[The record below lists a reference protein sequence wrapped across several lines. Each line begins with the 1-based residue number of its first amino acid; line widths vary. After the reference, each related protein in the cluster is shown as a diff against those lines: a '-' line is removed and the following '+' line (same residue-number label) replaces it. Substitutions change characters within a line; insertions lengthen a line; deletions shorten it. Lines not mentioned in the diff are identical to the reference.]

1 MTAGVVRNIQWS
13 ENSKLRYFNKN
24 IIDSPK
30 DIKTKEIKTKDND
43 GPNQYSRLLGYIIH
57 SYLKQS
63 FTSEQF
69 IQKYK
74 ENFIYHKGTQ
84 LYNDI
89 NYILSK
95 LKDNQYILYY
105 KFSRLNKKDHRESV
119 LRLGK
124 IIKLATLNVQYN
136 RLIKG

>member
-1 MTAGVVRNIQWS
+1 MTAEVVKTIQWS
-13 ENSKLRYFNKN
+13 KNSKLRYFDTE
-24 IIDSPK
+24 IIDTPK
-30 DIKTKEIKTKDND
+30 DIKTKDKD
-43 GPNQYSRLLGYIIH
+43 GPNQYSHLLGYIIH

-74 ENFIYHKGTQ
+74 EDLIYHKGTQ

-105 KFSRLNKKDHRESV
+105 KLCRLNKKDHMKS
-119 LRLGK
+119 LQRLGK

-136 RLIKG
+136 RLIEKTN

>member
-1 MTAGVVRNIQWS
+1 MTAQVVRNIQWS
-13 ENSKLRYFNKN
+13 ENSKLRYFDKET
-24 IIDSPK
+24 IDSPT
-30 DIKTKEIKTKDND
+30 IIKTKDKD

-74 ENFIYHKGTQ
+74 EDFIYHKGSQ

-95 LKDNQYILYY
+95 LKENQYILYY
-105 KFSRLNKKDHRESV
+105 KFCRLNKKDHMKS
-119 LRLGK
+119 LQRLGK
-124 IIKLATLNVQYN
+124 IIKLSTLNVQYSRMIEN
-136 RLIKG
+136 

>member
-1 MTAGVVRNIQWS
+1 MTAEVVKTIQWS
-13 ENSKLRYFNKN
+13 KNSKLSYFNTE

-30 DIKTKEIKTKDND
+30 DIKTKDKD
-43 GPNQYSRLLGYIIH
+43 GPNQYSHLLGYIIH

-69 IQKYK
+69 IQKYT
-74 ENFIYHKGTQ
+74 EDFIYHKGTQ
-84 LYNDI
+84 LYNNI
-89 NYILSK
+89 TYILSK

-105 KFSRLNKKDHRESV
+105 KLCRLNKKYHMKS
-119 LRLGK
+119 LQRLGK

-136 RLIKG
+136 RLIKNN

>member
-1 MTAGVVRNIQWS
+1 MTAQVVRNIQWS
-13 ENSKLRYFNKN
+13 ENSKLRYFNKDT
-24 IIDSPK
+24 IDSPK
-30 DIKTKEIKTKDND
+30 YIKTKDKD
-43 GPNQYSRLLGYIIH
+43 GPNQYTRLLGYVIH

-89 NYILSK
+89 NYILYK

-105 KFSRLNKKDHRESV
+105 KFCRLNKEDHMKPIQ
-119 LRLGK
+119 RLGK

-136 RLIKG
+136 RMIQK

>member
-1 MTAGVVRNIQWS
+1 MNTKMTAEVIKNIQWS
-13 ENSKLRYFNKN
+13 EKSKLRYFNRET
-24 IIDSPK
+24 IDSPK
-30 DIKTKEIKTKDND
+30 DIKTKDKD
-43 GPNQYSRLLGYIIH
+43 GPNQYSHLLGYIIH

-74 ENFIYHKGTQ
+74 EDFIYHKGTQ

-95 LKDNQYILYY
+95 LKENQYILYY
-105 KFSRLNKKDHRESV
+105 KFSRLNKKDHMKS
-119 LRLGK
+119 LQRLGK

-136 RLIKG
+136 RLMKE

>member
-1 MTAGVVRNIQWS
+1 MTAEVVKTIQWS
-13 ENSKLRYFNKN
+13 QNSKLSYFDKE

-30 DIKTKEIKTKDND
+30 NIKTKDKD
-43 GPNQYSRLLGYIIH
+43 GPNQYSRLLGSIIH

-74 ENFIYHKGTQ
+74 EDFIYHKGTQ
-84 LYNDI
+84 LYTDI

-95 LKDNQYILYY
+95 LKENQYILYY
-105 KFSRLNKKDHRESV
+105 KFCRLNKKDHMKS
-119 LRLGK
+119 LQRLGK

-136 RLIKG
+136 RLMKE